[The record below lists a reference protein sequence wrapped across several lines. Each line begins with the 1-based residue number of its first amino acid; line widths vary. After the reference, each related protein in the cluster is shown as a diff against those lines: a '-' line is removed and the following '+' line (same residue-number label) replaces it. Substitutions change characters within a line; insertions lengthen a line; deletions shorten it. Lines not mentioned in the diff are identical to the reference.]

1 MPSFDLAAETRRT
14 RNIRR
19 KSIVIKEVVAPQMLA
34 QDLFRSCYLPVIQ
47 IWSSAGQRIAA
58 EYARTLAAMTQ
69 DSPADVQAEI
79 DAAQASFERLFLTLT
94 PSLRNW
100 AFRVEKSVRERWVRQ
115 VYSATS
121 VNLSTRLGP
130 FDVADTLESF
140 IAWNTDLIKDVSA
153 QTKQRIAS
161 SVFSGLNQRKPA
173 REVAKEISEA
183 VGMSRKRALNIAS
196 DQLSKLSGSL
206 ADERRT
212 QAGIDVWSW
221 VHSGK
226 RHPRVEHEAR
236 DGFYYS
242 DKPSLVGKKVDGK
255 VIRTPP
261 ERGDRPSQPPYCG
274 CRQRSVMVFEYD

>member
-1 MPSFDLAAETRRT
+1 MPSFDLAAEARRV

-19 KSIVIKEVVAPQMLA
+19 KSITIKEVVAPQMLA
-34 QDLFRSCYLPVIQ
+34 TDLFRSCYLPVVQ
-47 IWSSAGQRIAA
+47 LWSSAGQRIAD
-58 EYARTLAAMTQ
+58 EYARTLSQMTQ
-69 DSPADVQAEI
+69 DSPADIQGEIEGAE
-79 DAAQASFERLFLTLT
+79 AAFERLLLTLT

-100 AFRVEKSVRERWVRQ
+100 ALKVERSVRERWVRQ

-161 SVFSGLNQRKPA
+161 SVFAGLNQRKPA
-173 REVAKEISEA
+173 REVAKEIAEA

-206 ADERRT
+206 AEERQR
-212 QAGIDVWSW
+212 QAGIKQVIW
-221 VHSGK
+221 VHSDK
-226 RHPRVEHEAR
+226 LRPRQTHKAR
-236 DGFYYS
+236 DGKRYYL
-242 DKPSLVGKKVDGK
+242 DTKKAVVGDETV
-255 VIRTPP
+255 PP
-261 ERGDRPSQPPYCG
+261 GDWVQQPPYCG
-274 CRQRSVMVFEYD
+274 CRTRSYIDFGDE